1 MIFRAAAK
9 ASAGPPDEMMLDC
22 SIEFA
27 LKGVTLVNTPTHS
40 WKNISATPAP
50 FKLAAGMYKL
60 TVHAE
65 TWGGGSVTLQ
75 RLAADGAT
83 YATAFKVFSADGSD
97 TSYVPS
103 GAYQL
108 TIAAATNTSADLLLT
123 ETF

>member
-1 MIFRAAAK
+1 
-9 ASAGPPDEMMLDC
+9 MMLDC

-27 LKGVTLVNTPTHS
+27 LKGETLVNTPTHS

-50 FKLAAGMYKL
+50 FKLAAGMYEL

>member
-1 MIFRAAAK
+1 MV
-9 ASAGPPDEMMLDC
+9 S
-22 SIEFA
+22 
-27 LKGVTLVNTPTHS
+27 TPTRS
-40 WKNISATPAP
+40 WRNISATPAL
-50 FKLAAGMYKL
+50 FRLTAGMYEL

-65 TWGGGSVTLQ
+65 TWGGGSVTLH
-75 RLAADGAT
+75 RLAGDGAA

-108 TIAAATNTSADLLLT
+108 TIATATNACAELVLI